1 MKLTKKIKKA
11 IDAHVLEVYPA
22 EAVGVIVDR
31 EYHKLTNT
39 SDTPDVH
46 FKVGN
51 KEFLEVIGE
60 GDVKA
65 LIHSHTFDTPVD
77 QRTSRRSIDRRT
89 PSKTDMVTQQAMA
102 IPFGIVHT
110 DGETVSDCVWLGW
123 ETQPLLEREFIHG
136 ITDCYSIIRDWYKTE
151 RNVDLP
157 DYPREWAWWETD
169 VNMYADLFEDAGF
182 AEIDPKDIEIGD
194 VVLMSVLTEDTIN
207 HAAVYTDNNKI
218 THHLVGRLSTQE
230 PYNKWFGHVK
240 KVVRYIK

>member
-1 MKLTKKIKKA
+1 VKLTKKIKKA

-136 ITDCYSIIRDWYKTE
+136 ITDCYS
-151 RNVDLP
+151 
-157 DYPREWAWWETD
+157 
-169 VNMYADLFEDAGF
+169 ADLFEDAGF